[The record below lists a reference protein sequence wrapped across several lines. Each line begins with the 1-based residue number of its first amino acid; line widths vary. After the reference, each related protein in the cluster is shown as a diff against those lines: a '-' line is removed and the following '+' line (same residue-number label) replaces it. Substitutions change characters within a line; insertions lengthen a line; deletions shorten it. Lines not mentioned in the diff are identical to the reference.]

1 MDKIL
6 VTGNNGSVGR
16 TLTRLFDQKN
26 IKWVGTD
33 GYDLTERMD
42 TKALF
47 VKNPNISQ
55 VVHLASVQNSDPA
68 VFSKNTRMVE
78 NLIEFMQSDINKRKL
93 IFTSSNTVYG
103 NFSVVAK
110 KYNDNSMNRLDLAAK
125 ETDITVPTSNYG
137 ASKLACEN
145 LINVAVLQ
153 NKIDSM
159 ILRCSAIVGPDTRF
173 GAFKDLY
180 EKIKNHDGQI
190 EAFGYTDGST
200 KQYMHVDDLASF
212 ILYNIRMN
220 KNISTSLLNVTTQDN
235 TSIGGMITIIN
246 NLLNPS
252 KSLKIKWNCKT
263 NPTDNELLL
272 MNTDKLNRFTNW
284 QPNCQT
290 SNTAIMAAVQDK
302 MMMEEE
308 K

>member
-42 TKALF
+42 AKALF
-47 VKNPNISQ
+47 VKNPDIQQ

-78 NLIEFMQSDINKRKL
+78 NLLEFMNPAGRI
-93 IFTSSNTVYG
+93 IFASSNVVYG
-103 NFSVVAK
+103 DFSTKAH
-110 KYNDNSMNRLDLAAK
+110 KYNQDRLNKIEVSADEK
-125 ETDITVPTSNYG
+125 DITEPTSNYG

-145 LINVAVLQ
+145 LIKVKHLTD
-153 NKIDSM
+153 KIDYT
-159 ILRCSAIVGPDTRF
+159 ILRLSAIVGPDTRF

-180 EKIKNHDGQI
+180 EKIKKNKDEV
-190 EAFGYTDGST
+190 EAYGYSPGSQ
-200 KQYMHVDDLASF
+200 KEFFHVDDLA
-212 ILYNIRMN
+212 N
-220 KNISTSLLNVTTQDN
+220 LLFYLVRNRNNFNAETFNVTSKHTV
-235 TSIGGMITIIN
+235 SIEDMIKMISEFMYGHDHKI
-246 NLLNPS
+246 
-252 KSLKIKWNCKT
+252 KIKWNWQT
-263 NPTDNELLL
+263 SPTDNNILSISTEKLLS
-272 MNTDKLNRFTNW
+272 TTTW
-284 QPNCQT
+284 QPHFRT
-290 SNTAIMAAVQDK
+290 SRAAIQAAIQDK
-302 MMMEEE
+302 FMKEEG

>member
-78 NLIEFMQSDINKRKL
+78 NLLEFMNLKTKF
-93 IFTSSNTVYG
+93 IFASSNTVYG
-103 NFSVVAK
+103 DFSTKAH
-110 KYNDNSMNRLDLAAK
+110 KYNQDRLNKIEESANEK
-125 ETDITVPTSNYG
+125 DITEPTSNYG
-137 ASKLACEN
+137 SSKLACEN
-145 LINVAVLQ
+145 LIKVKHLTD
-153 NKIDSM
+153 KIDYT
-159 ILRCSAIVGPDTRF
+159 ILRLSAIVGPDTRF

-180 EKIKNHDGQI
+180 EKIKKNKDEI
-190 EAFGYTDGST
+190 EAYGWSPGSQ
-200 KQYMHVDDLASF
+200 KQYCHVDDIANF
-212 ILYNIRMN
+212 IFFLVRHRNN
-220 KNISTSLLNVTTQDN
+220 FNAATFNVTSQN
-235 TSIGGMITIIN
+235 TVSIEEMINMISEFIYGHDH
-246 NLLNPS
+246 
-252 KSLKIKWNCKT
+252 KIKIKWNWQT
-263 NPTDNELLL
+263 NPTDNNILSISTEKLLS
-272 MNTDKLNRFTNW
+272 TTTW
-284 QPNCQT
+284 QPHFRT
-290 SNTAIMAAVQDK
+290 SRAAIQAAIQDK
-302 MMMEEE
+302 FMKEEE